1 MGKLFVHFNISPGT
15 KNYKMVIKL
24 DKVLKN
30 VPSKTCGRQP
40 FYGEYLKEYVN
51 YFLIIIILSMSRS
64 MIKFQ
69 VKK

>member
-1 MGKLFVHFNISPGT
+1 
-15 KNYKMVIKL
+15 MVIKL

-30 VPSKTCGRQP
+30 APSKTCGRQP
-40 FYGEYLKEYVN
+40 FYGEYLKEYGN

-64 MIKFQ
+64 MIKSQ